1 MEQETNT
8 QTLENNGGEKLTFDK
23 ILEDKEYQ
31 AEFDR
36 RLAKS
41 NETAIKNSR
50 EKWEREYQ
58 QKIELEKSEAEKLA
72 KMDTDQK
79 HQYELKQV
87 QDELERERAKNNAHD
102 LRDAVSKIAEEKGIG
117 TSLLEIFDFTKENA
131 ESMDNK
137 IKILSS
143 ELEKRVENRV
153 NEILK
158 EKSPKQVSSQGIGD
172 PNKHYLDEKYKNNP
186 YYGK

>member
-1 MEQETNT
+1 MEQEQNT
-8 QTLENNGGEKLTFDK
+8 QTQTSGGERLTFDK

-50 EKWEREYQ
+50 EKWEKEYL
-58 QKIELEKSEAEKLA
+58 QKMEQEKSEAEKLA

-79 HQYELKQV
+79 HQYELEQV
-87 QDELERERAKNNAHD
+87 QKQLELERAKNNAHD

-131 ESMDNK
+131 ESMDAK
-137 IKILSS
+137 IKLLAT
-143 ELEKRVENRV
+143 ELDKRVETLV
-153 NEILK
+153 NERLK

-172 PNKHYLDEKYKNNP
+172 PNKQYLDEKYGKNP
-186 YYGK
+186 YYEK

>member
-8 QTLENNGGEKLTFDK
+8 ATTESGAEKLTFDK

-36 RLAKS
+36 RIAKS
-41 NETAIKNSR
+41 INTAIQNEKS
-50 EKWEREYQ
+50 KWEKEYQ
-58 QKIELEKSEAEKLA
+58 QKIEQEKSEAEKLA

-102 LRDAVSKIAEEKGIG
+102 LKDTVSKIAEEKGIG
-117 TSLLEIFDFTKENA
+117 TSLLEIFDFTRENA
-131 ESMDNK
+131 ESMDSK
-137 IKILSS
+137 IKLLST
-143 ELEKRVENRV
+143 EIDKRVESRV
-153 NEILK
+153 NEMLK
-158 EKSPKQVSSQGIGD
+158 EKSPRQVSNQTVGD
-172 PNKHYLDEKYKNNP
+172 SNKKYMNEKYKQNP
-186 YYGK
+186 YYKG

>member
-8 QTLENNGGEKLTFDK
+8 VTQTSGTEKLTFDE
-23 ILEDKEYQ
+23 ILKDKEYQ

-41 NETAIKNSR
+41 NETAIRNTK

-58 QKIELEKSEAEKLA
+58 EKMEQEKSEAEKLA

-87 QDELERERAKNNAHD
+87 QEELERERAKNNAHD
-102 LRDAVSKIAEEKGIG
+102 LRDAVSKIAEEKGVG
-117 TSLLEIFDFTKENA
+117 TSLLELFDFTRENA
-131 ESMDNK
+131 DSMNDK
-137 IKILSS
+137 IKLLST
-143 ELEKRVENRV
+143 EIDKRVEQRV
-153 NEILK
+153 NEMLK
-158 EKSPKQVSSQGIGD
+158 EKSPKQVVSQGIGD
-172 PNKHYLDEKYKNNP
+172 TNKEYLDEKYKNNP
-186 YYGK
+186 FYNGK